1 MYFHINN
8 FADDLATLSA
18 LLEKDISN
26 SCWRRTKFFMK
37 KQVRVISIADGVA

>member
-18 LLEKDISN
+18 LLEKDVSN
-26 SCWRRTKFFMK
+26 SCRRRTKFSTK
-37 KQVRVISIADGVA
+37 KQV